1 MSTIKIKGSWNE
13 VKEELKGKFGNLTEM
28 DIQFLEEQEDKL
40 VRIQDELIKKTKEIA
55 MINRINIKDINRINI
70 KELVC

>member
-1 MSTIKIKGSWNE
+1 MNTLKIKGSWNE

-40 VRIQDELIKKTKEIA
+40 VRTQDDLRRKIKEIE
-55 MINRINIKDINRINI
+55 MINRIKITN
-70 KELVC
+70 

>member
-1 MSTIKIKGSWNE
+1 MNTLKIKGSWNE

-40 VRIQDELIKKTKEIA
+40 VRTQDDLRRKTKEID
-55 MINRINIKDINRINI
+55 MINRIKINNYHPTVR
-70 KELVC
+70 

>member
-1 MSTIKIKGSWNE
+1 MNTLKIKGSWNE

-40 VRIQDELIKKTKEIA
+40 VRTQDELRRKTKEID
-55 MINRINIKDINRINI
+55 MINRIKINN
-70 KELVC
+70 